1 MAAPARKHP
10 MAIPAVAM
18 PRKPKRAKKKPPRRM
33 PAPAQRRR
41 LDLVHLVA
49 VVTGALTGLALYGL
63 AVPDFKP
70 SAKAPVVTNHK
81 TELYL
86 MEIHGGKQP
95 DGLFHV
101 TGKLFNKHTAPCRL
115 ASVDIRFF
123 DPQGKLVTKTLA
135 TVSDIAVEDHKAFAA
150 RAHVPGAVRF
160 EVAVD
165 LAHF

>member
-1 MAAPARKHP
+1 

-18 PRKPKRAKKKPPRRM
+18 PRRPKRARKKMPR
-33 PAPAQRRR
+33 PAQAAPRARQM
-41 LDLVHLVA
+41 DLVHLIA

-63 AVPDFKP
+63 VVPDFKP
-70 SAKAPVVTNHK
+70 SAKVPVIVDYK

-101 TGKLFNKHTAPCRL
+101 SGKVFNKHTARCRL
-115 ASVDIRFF
+115 ATVDIKFF
-123 DPQGKLVTKTLA
+123 DPQGRLVTQTLA
-135 TVSDIAVEDHKAFAA
+135 TVDDIAVEAHKPFTA